1 MSGHIYCRELPR
13 YLLAQAI
20 LIRGAE
26 IQALRIAELVSNLAS
41 IQWTPVS
48 QKKRPVGKPLF
59 VTLAFIVAF

>member
-1 MSGHIYCRELPR
+1 MSGHVYCRGLSR
-13 YLLAQAI
+13 YLLAQAS

-48 QKKRPVGKPLF
+48 QKKDQSGSHFF
-59 VTLAFIVAF
+59 VTRAFMVAF